1 MAVRG
6 WILDVYPC
14 GPSDVAV
21 WIVGEDGK
29 RVRLVDR
36 FTRKIYVYGDSEE
49 LEKLRKSLLE
59 ANLSEDADS
68 QKNTQTSWRQR

>member
-36 FTRKIYVYGDSEE
+36 FTRKIY
-49 LEKLRKSLLE
+49 
-59 ANLSEDADS
+59 
-68 QKNTQTSWRQR
+68 